1 MLLAASCHMDMPHN
15 DCIIFNYTKDSL
27 YYDIEGYGL
36 VKDSI
41 PNMAYERVTDLTTNK
56 TIDTIPGYTLNPG
69 VSSRPTIMNKTW
81 KKFAAEKGGLKILFY
96 KRNIERLP
104 PKSPLTAKNI
114 FRRID
119 LTTKQLDS
127 LKYVIVLQR

>member
-81 KKFAAEKGGLKILFY
+81 KKFAAEKGGLTILFY